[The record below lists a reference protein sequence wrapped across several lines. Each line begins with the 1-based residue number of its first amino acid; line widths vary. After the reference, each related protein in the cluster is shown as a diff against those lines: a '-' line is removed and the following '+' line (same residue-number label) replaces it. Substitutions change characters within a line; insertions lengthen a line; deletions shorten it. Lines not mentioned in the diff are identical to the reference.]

1 MTGLVGF
8 QSFPSQPVEKTVMA
22 KQRSTTEPIIN
33 ESTPP
38 KGKGAFKTMT
48 MATLVLALEAA
59 LIVGAFLF
67 FAGPGEVSAEDERA
81 SMSVEEQRISE
92 IMLIDEQLTNDRLGS
107 VYVYP
112 VEIYVHV
119 PEDEQPWF
127 NDLVGQFHNEIR
139 AEVTALWRSAD
150 PVALQDPRM
159 DLVTSRVETLLRNR
173 FEGEATPEHPRIRKV
188 VIVCGTG
195 FRVRG

>member
-1 MTGLVGF
+1 MSNRVRSDDSAGKG
-8 QSFPSQPVEKTVMA
+8 SQP
-22 KQRSTTEPIIN
+22 
-33 ESTPP
+33 ES
-38 KGKGAFKTMT
+38 GKGPFKTMS
-48 MATLVLALEAA
+48 MAAVVLILEAA
-59 LIVGAFLF
+59 LIVGAFMF
-67 FAGPGEVSAEDERA
+67 FAGPDEVAAEDELTA
-81 SMSVEEQRISE
+81 TPIEGERIAE

-119 PEDEQPWF
+119 PEGDQDWF
-127 NDLVGQFHNEIR
+127 RDLVGQFHNEIR

-159 DLVTSRVETLLRNR
+159 EMITVQVETLLRNR
-173 FEGEATPEHPRIRKV
+173 FEGEASPENPRIRKV

>member
-1 MTGLVGF
+1 MSN
-8 QSFPSQPVEKTVMA
+8 QRPS
-22 KQRSTTEPIIN
+22 S
-33 ESTPP
+33 ESNDQTNPSSAP
-38 KGKGAFKTMT
+38 KSKGTFKTMS

-67 FAGPGEVSAEDERA
+67 FAGPVEVSAEDDLTAIPAEQ
-81 SMSVEEQRISE
+81 QRITE

-119 PEDEQPWF
+119 PEEEQPWF

-159 DLVTSRVETLLRNR
+159 DVVTNRVETLLRNR
-173 FEGEATPEHPRIRKV
+173 FEGEASPEHPRIRKV

>member
-1 MTGLVGF
+1 MTKPRPSTD
-8 QSFPSQPVEKTVMA
+8 QST
-22 KQRSTTEPIIN
+22 N

-38 KGKGAFKTMT
+38 KSKATVKTMG

-59 LIVGAFLF
+59 LIVGAFMF
-67 FAGPGEVSAEDERA
+67 FAGPAEVSAEDELM
-81 SMSVEEQRISE
+81 STSVEEQRISE

-119 PEDEQPWF
+119 PENEQPWF

-159 DLVTSRVETLLRNR
+159 DVVTSRVETLLRNR
-173 FEGEATPEHPRIRKV
+173 FEGEASPEHPRIRKV

>member
-1 MTGLVGF
+1 
-8 QSFPSQPVEKTVMA
+8 MA

-67 FAGPGEVSAEDERA
+67 FAGPGEVSAEDELA
-81 SMSVEEQRISE
+81 SMSVEQQRISE